1 MAATPASEQGALG
14 YYAGKVARHLRW
26 ARSEGIGRLIEEDR
40 LDPRERVATAYRKAR
55 WRRRSGVA
63 PGTAR
68 PVYVVG
74 LQRSGTNMLMRGI
87 DLAPEVEVRNEND
100 RTVFHRFQLR
110 SDDVLTRTITSSRH
124 AIVLVKPL
132 CESHRVD
139 QLLDLPGTP
148 PGRAL
153 WVFREPVARARS
165 EVSKFRDANLRA
177 LRAVAAGEGDAI
189 WQGQRLPA
197 ESVALVRSF
206 DTDSMSPES
215 AAVLFW
221 VVRNQLYF
229 DLGLDQRPDVLPVS
243 YDAFVADPAGQMSRL
258 CAFIGLPCRPALF
271 EHVVARESHGTRPL
285 PVEERVADL
294 GEAPCE
300 PSWWRRGTA
309 RGTRPRGRRGG
320 IGRAGGRGRVP
331 GRRRRR
337 GRRPLGH
344 CDPHTQLRQRHE
356 RTGQHELDPGAE
368 RELRRVDRSV
378 GCAFG
383 PRREVGLGA
392 VHRVPAVPAHARRG
406 QHLLRGR
413 VV

>member
-1 MAATPASEQGALG
+1 MAATPASQQGALA
-14 YYAGKVARHLRW
+14 YYAGKVARHVRW

-55 WRRRSGVA
+55 WRRRSGVT

-110 SDDVLTRTITSSRH
+110 SDDVLRQTITSSRH

-153 WVFREPVARARS
+153 WVFREPMARARS

-177 LRAVAAGEGDAI
+177 LRAIAAGEGDTI
-189 WQGQRLPA
+189 WQGQRLPT
-197 ESVALVRSF
+197 ESVELVRSF

-229 DLGLDQRPDVLPVS
+229 DLGLDRRPDVLPVG

-285 PVEERVADL
+285 PVEDRVADL
-294 GEAPCE
+294 A
-300 PSWWRRGTA
+300 A
-309 RGTRPRGRRGG
+309 RLHERLQAVAVRDPAQSRGG
-320 IGRAGGRGRVP
+320 A
-331 GRRRRR
+331 
-337 GRRPLGH
+337 
-344 CDPHTQLRQRHE
+344 
-356 RTGQHELDPGAE
+356 
-368 RELRRVDRSV
+368 S
-378 GCAFG
+378 
-383 PRREVGLGA
+383 
-392 VHRVPAVPAHARRG
+392 
-406 QHLLRGR
+406 
-413 VV
+413 